1 MLVASGIATRRYT
14 IKIVREPIY
23 QQLHT
28 ALKELI
34 SSDEF
39 SKGDKFL
46 TEREI
51 SERFS
56 VSRATSNKA
65 LSNLVSQGVL
75 EFRKGVGTFVKDPV
89 LEYDLQAL
97 VSFNTKARRAG
108 KVPRTE
114 VYETELKTASAF
126 EPVVAKIL
134 KVKPQEKVY
143 FIKRLRFADDVPVIL
158 ERRFLIERFC
168 PGLERGKL
176 EGSLYALLKSEY
188 HIDVIG
194 AEEIIKAITISTADA
209 SLLRCNEGS
218 AGFLML
224 ETSYLEEMQPLWY
237 AEILYR
243 GDRYELRNRI
253 GSLSGGVSSTDAI
266 LEAGEPE
273 S

>member
-1 MLVASGIATRRYT
+1 M
-14 IKIVREPIY
+14 
-23 QQLHT
+23 
-28 ALKELI
+28 
-34 SSDEF
+34 
-39 SKGDKFL
+39 
-46 TEREI
+46 
-51 SERFS
+51 
-56 VSRATSNKA
+56 
-65 LSNLVSQGVL
+65 
-75 EFRKGVGTFVKDPV
+75 GTFVKDPV

-114 VYETELKTASAF
+114 VYGMELKPASSF
-126 EPVVAKIL
+126 ERVVAKIL

-143 FIKRLRFADDVPVIL
+143 FIKRLRYADEVPVIL

-168 PGLERGKL
+168 PGLVREKL
-176 EGSLYALLKSEY
+176 EGSLYALLTSEY
-188 HIDVIG
+188 QINVIG
-194 AEEIIKAITISTADA
+194 AEEIIKAITISSDDA
-209 SLLRCNEGS
+209 ARLGCCEGS

-243 GDRYELRNRI
+243 GDMYELRNRL

-273 S
+273 T